1 MPPVW
6 AFSRTSCAAGPAP
19 CLWVW
24 GGSFASTWVLMR
36 GMLWG
41 KRTCS
46 KGLAMQQQVW
56 GMVIDLVFYPFV
68 FLGFSLPC
76 FFSFLI
82 ALSVLIPSSGP
93 LSCLP
98 YPAEDRHPEKPS
110 GRVSKE
116 ASSTNGWA
124 RGKERRSH
132 ARRRSRR

>member
-1 MPPVW
+1 
-6 AFSRTSCAAGPAP
+6 
-19 CLWVW
+19 
-24 GGSFASTWVLMR
+24 
-36 GMLWG
+36 
-41 KRTCS
+41 
-46 KGLAMQQQVW
+46 
-56 GMVIDLVFYPFV
+56 MVIEIIVF
-68 FLGFSLPC
+68 FLPLCFAGIFTPL

-98 YPAEDRHPEKPS
+98 YPAEDRRPEKPS
-110 GRVSKE
+110 SRVSKE